1 MSITGFEDAIKSN
14 VDSYSANLSLLRDN
28 TIMSRN
34 TALAGIQ
41 SEVEKWGEVAK
52 IGLEIPVAVEG
63 LKAVGG
69 RAKDLVNYVRGE
81 GLEKAK
87 GLKSLVKGG
96 VQEARGAVGTALSRG
111 RETVG
116 ALKTQATD
124 AVSAAKTQATDAIS
138 GARDIATARTN
149 NLLVS
154 APSQGETKSA
164 AEAFVKTKVEEPL
177 VQTGRDGVE
186 LPQRS
191 KGGLSSYSGE
201 TKTQG
206 ARNLE
211 YAKSRGFNTR
221 QENLGAERD
230 ARLADWKSRMGKA
243 PSESHIE
250 MSTIETKTSAPSA
263 SASASV
269 IDDSVPVPKVGSS
282 MSINNTSTS
291 VPLDAAKPSFSG
303 GETKVQSIKGR
314 LPSIPEDGIEIPKVI
329 TNSTIEENLSQRLA
343 SFKSKVPSSS
353 SLGGV
358 GSKITTVGDDVL
370 EEGTKTL
377 AKSGALQASGDV
389 EEALGTGL
397 LASGI
402 FAPLGA
408 LMEGLGAVSEVAS
421 VVGGAYGA
429 VQSMVDVSKEDA
441 LRNTPLTMPTQAP
454 LDLGG
459 KIATPLVS

>member
-116 ALKTQATD
+116 ALRTQATD

-263 SASASV
+263 SV

-377 AKSGALQASGDV
+377 AKSGALQASGDI

-429 VQSMVDVSKEDA
+429 VQSMVDVSKEDV

>member
-1 MSITGFEDAIKSN
+1 
-14 VDSYSANLSLLRDN
+14 
-28 TIMSRN
+28 MSRN

-116 ALKTQATD
+116 ALRTQATD

>member
-81 GLEKAK
+81 GLERAK

-116 ALKTQATD
+116 AL
-124 AVSAAKTQATDAIS
+124 KTQATDAIS

-250 MSTIETKTSAPSA
+250 MSTIETKTSAPS
-263 SASASV
+263 S
-269 IDDSVPVPKVGSS
+269 
-282 MSINNTSTS
+282 
-291 VPLDAAKPSFSG
+291 
-303 GETKVQSIKGR
+303 
-314 LPSIPEDGIEIPKVI
+314 
-329 TNSTIEENLSQRLA
+329 
-343 SFKSKVPSSS
+343 
-353 SLGGV
+353 
-358 GSKITTVGDDVL
+358 
-370 EEGTKTL
+370 
-377 AKSGALQASGDV
+377 
-389 EEALGTGL
+389 
-397 LASGI
+397 
-402 FAPLGA
+402 
-408 LMEGLGAVSEVAS
+408 
-421 VVGGAYGA
+421 
-429 VQSMVDVSKEDA
+429 
-441 LRNTPLTMPTQAP
+441 
-454 LDLGG
+454 
-459 KIATPLVS
+459 

>member
-116 ALKTQATD
+116 ALRTQATD

-177 VQTGRDGVE
+177 VQT
-186 LPQRS
+186 
-191 KGGLSSYSGE
+191 
-201 TKTQG
+201 
-206 ARNLE
+206 
-211 YAKSRGFNTR
+211 
-221 QENLGAERD
+221 
-230 ARLADWKSRMGKA
+230 RMGKA

-250 MSTIETKTSAPSA
+250 MSTIETKTSAP

-377 AKSGALQASGDV
+377 AKSGALQASGDI

>member
-1 MSITGFEDAIKSN
+1 
-14 VDSYSANLSLLRDN
+14 
-28 TIMSRN
+28 
-34 TALAGIQ
+34 
-41 SEVEKWGEVAK
+41 
-52 IGLEIPVAVEG
+52 
-63 LKAVGG
+63 
-69 RAKDLVNYVRGE
+69 
-81 GLEKAK
+81 
-87 GLKSLVKGG
+87 
-96 VQEARGAVGTALSRG
+96 
-111 RETVG
+111 
-116 ALKTQATD
+116 
-124 AVSAAKTQATDAIS
+124 
-138 GARDIATARTN
+138 
-149 NLLVS
+149 
-154 APSQGETKSA
+154 
-164 AEAFVKTKVEEPL
+164 
-177 VQTGRDGVE
+177 
-186 LPQRS
+186 
-191 KGGLSSYSGE
+191 
-201 TKTQG
+201 
-206 ARNLE
+206 
-211 YAKSRGFNTR
+211 
-221 QENLGAERD
+221 
-230 ARLADWKSRMGKA
+230 
-243 PSESHIE
+243 
-250 MSTIETKTSAPSA
+250 
-263 SASASV
+263 
-269 IDDSVPVPKVGSS
+269 

>member
-116 ALKTQATD
+116 AL
-124 AVSAAKTQATDAIS
+124 KTQATDAIS

-250 MSTIETKTSAPSA
+250 MSTIETKTSAP
-263 SASASV
+263 SASV

>member
-1 MSITGFEDAIKSN
+1 
-14 VDSYSANLSLLRDN
+14 
-28 TIMSRN
+28 MSRN